1 MSMIMIYDLWVIN
14 HVAYPCIFVLLMSLL
29 TLLISEEADDE
40 GYDVFVFYFCS
51 YLIDSIHC
59 GGMILDFGVI

>member
-1 MSMIMIYDLWVIN
+1 MND
-14 HVAYPCIFVLLMSLL
+14 VAYPCIFVLLMSLL